1 MEKDILKPGI
11 KVLDVLD
18 VPETRPKGETVALDV
33 GVWGKTGIMAS
44 IMIELGRGR
53 VND

>member
-18 VPETRPKGETVALDV
+18 VPETRHEVKQLFWMLGYGEKQVS
-33 GVWGKTGIMAS
+33 WH
-44 IMIELGRGR
+44 R
-53 VND
+53 